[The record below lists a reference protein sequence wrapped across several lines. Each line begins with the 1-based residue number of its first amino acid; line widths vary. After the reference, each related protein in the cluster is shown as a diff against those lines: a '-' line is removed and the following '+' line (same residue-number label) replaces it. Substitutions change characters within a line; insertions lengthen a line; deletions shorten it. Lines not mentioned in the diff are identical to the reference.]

1 MRIARLE
8 DFHCDSGSRYYS
20 FLKITTDEGI
30 VGWAE
35 YTEYVSSQN
44 LTGVIHSL
52 GAHIVGEDP
61 RAVERITATLYAK
74 SRQAAGGLNQRAIG
88 TIENALVDIKAK
100 ALGIPVYELLGGP
113 IRERIPLYWS
123 HCGLFRIRQGTK
135 FGHPPLASLADVVEL
150 GREVKARGFRALKAN
165 MYLFEDAG
173 PRIYLS
179 AWGGR
184 NFPALNP
191 DRAVIRAIVDE
202 LRAFREGVGPD
213 IEIQLD
219 ANFHFKTEGFLRL
232 ARALEELDLGWL
244 ELDSHDPVALATI
257 RRSARVPIASCETL
271 HGRRAYKP
279 FFEQYAMDV
288 AIIDVAW
295 NGILESLKIAS
306 MADTFEVNVAP
317 HNYGS
322 PLLDLI
328 SAHFS
333 AAVPNLRTM
342 EFDVDGVP
350 WNEDLLTVPL
360 SLDGGDLLLP
370 TGPGWGAEINEDVL
384 RAHPPKVGPKTRDLV
399 RA

>member
-1 MRIARLE
+1 MRISRFE
-8 DFHCDSGSRYYS
+8 DLHCDSGSRFYS
-20 FLKITTDEGI
+20 FLKVTTDEGI

-35 YTEYVSSQN
+35 YTEYVGSQD
-44 LTGVIHSL
+44 LTAVIQSL
-52 GAHIVGEDP
+52 GQHIVGEDP
-61 RAVERITATLYAK
+61 RAVERLTATLYAK
-74 SRQAAGGLNQRAIG
+74 SRQAAGGLSQRAIG

-113 IRERIPLYWS
+113 VRERIPLYWS

-135 FGHPPLASLADVVEL
+135 YGHPPLQSLDDVVSL
-150 GREVKARGFRALKAN
+150 GREVKSRGFRALKAN
-165 MYLFEDAG
+165 MYLFESGG
-173 PRIYLS
+173 PRLYLS

-191 DRAVIRAIVDE
+191 DRKVVRAIVDE
-202 LRAFREGVGPD
+202 LRAFREGVGED
-213 IEIQLD
+213 IDIHLD

-232 ARALEELDLGWL
+232 ARALEDLDLGWL
-244 ELDSHDPVALATI
+244 EIDTHDPAALALV
-257 RRSARVPIASCETL
+257 RRSTRVPIASCETL

-279 FFEQYAMDV
+279 FFEHYAMDV
-288 AIIDVAW
+288 AVVDVAW

-306 MADTFEVNVAP
+306 MADAFEVNVAP

-333 AAVPNLRTM
+333 AVVPNLRIM
-342 EFDVDGVP
+342 EYDVDGVP
-350 WNEDLLTVPL
+350 WNDELLTIPPNVE
-360 SLDGGDLLLP
+360 DGEMRLP
-370 TGPGWGAEINEDVL
+370 SGPGWGAEINEEVV
-384 RAHPPKVGPKTRDLV
+384 RAHPPRVGPKMRDLV